1 MGPGHQVHLYSAQ
14 LAPKGRFESI
24 FALGQPGF
32 SLQALTASSISL
44 RGLKPAPSLEAAR
57 VCHSSLLSPPHLS
70 NVLTTQDAAELGG
83 VCTRNLAPPME
94 GNPTDFMRQFSDL
107 TAMVIF
113 YFQY

>member
-1 MGPGHQVHLYSAQ
+1 MGPGNQVRLCSAQ
-14 LAPKGRFESI
+14 RAPKCTFENI

-44 RGLKPAPSLEAAR
+44 RGLKPAPAPS
-57 VCHSSLLSPPHLS
+57 HLS

-83 VCTRNLAPPME
+83 VCTRKLAPPME

-113 YFQY
+113 YFKY